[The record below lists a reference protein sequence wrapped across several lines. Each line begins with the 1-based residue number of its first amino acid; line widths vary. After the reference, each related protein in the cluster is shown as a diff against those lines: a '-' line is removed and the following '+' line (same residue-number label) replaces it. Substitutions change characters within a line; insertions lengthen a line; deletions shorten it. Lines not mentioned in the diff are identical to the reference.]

1 MLFYYK
7 LDWLV
12 KIPVIYKSKFWNK
25 LSSPVKI
32 RGLKNQHWLSHSL
45 FAFEFDET
53 DVSLLHE
60 FVTKSSHNV
69 IVMTHESWYILN
81 SKCCIN
87 RHAIIALQ

>member
-25 LSSPVKI
+25 LNSPVKI
-32 RGLKNQHWLSHSL
+32 RGLKNQHWLSQSL

-53 DVSLLHE
+53 DVSLFHE
-60 FVTKSSHNV
+60 FVTKSCHNV
-69 IVMTHESWYILN
+69 IVMTHDTS
-81 SKCCIN
+81 CIAN
-87 RHAIIALQ
+87 VA